1 MTLQN
6 TQPPP
11 PPVPVVE
18 DEDDVEV
25 AVEPGTKC
33 LRAGCKHSFVSQE
46 ESRGEGAQSKC
57 IYHPK
62 PVSAIFCSIQDSER
76 PSLTCCSPSFM
87 KEAK

>member
-1 MTLQN
+1 MTLRN
-6 TQPPP
+6 TEPPP

-18 DEDDVEV
+18 DEDDVEI

-33 LRAGCKHSFVSQE
+33 LRAGCKHNFVSQE

-62 PVSAIFCSIQDSER
+62 PVSTIVLFHTR
-76 PSLTCCSPSFM
+76 L
-87 KEAK
+87 